1 LKDGVLVEG
10 GINGKT
16 SYSFT
21 VLAFDGV
28 NEATPLAVSVSLSD
42 ITQVT
47 GAGIQQQG
55 VVTVTSAAN
64 TDGSYTL
71 SFGVEDSLFDEVSSK
86 FGGYSFDINYST
98 DELDVITSDDFT
110 VGDVLDPPT
119 LYFPNDENP
128 GVLGIGVGMLPEVSI
143 SASDSLGELVVNP
156 KGDSFTISITFSSI
170 SANSQVYSSDVD
182 TVVIFG
188 DLVAPMGTSE
198 NETFVLNGGE
208 SEITGGDG
216 IDAYVITATTGDQT
230 FITDFMHEEDII
242 DMTQLLLS
250 LDYTGLSEY
259 DPAADAVTG
268 IASEYEDTSLS
279 VLDLIAQNDSSLD
292 NVFGMVVN
300 QDTGVIT
307 GFYDSNSDADVV
319 EIETFEINIGS
330 AVADVTLDDLTAG
343 IGGFIA

>member
-1 LKDGVLVEG
+1 
-10 GINGKT
+10 
-16 SYSFT
+16 
-21 VLAFDGV
+21 
-28 NEATPLAVSVSLSD
+28 
-42 ITQVT
+42 
-47 GAGIQQQG
+47 
-55 VVTVTSAAN
+55 
-64 TDGSYTL
+64 
-71 SFGVEDSLFDEVSSK
+71 
-86 FGGYSFDINYST
+86 
-98 DELDVITSDDFT
+98 

-230 FITDFMHEEDII
+230 LITDFMHEEDII

-259 DPAADAVTG
+259 DAAADAVTG

-307 GFYDSNSDADVV
+307 GFYDANSDADVV